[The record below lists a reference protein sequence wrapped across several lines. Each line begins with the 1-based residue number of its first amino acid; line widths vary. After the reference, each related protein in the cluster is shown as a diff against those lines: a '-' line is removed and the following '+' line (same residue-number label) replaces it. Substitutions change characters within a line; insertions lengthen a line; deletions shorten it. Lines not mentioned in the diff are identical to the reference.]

1 MTIFQDQNTLLTILP
16 ISIYITLYFN
26 NKSKSDM
33 GTFLNKYEK
42 FLTKP
47 IIITLI
53 ALITNIIG
61 DHVKPKAPKYI
72 NNIFKKQNKIDKLI
86 PRYIGLIFVIFL
98 LTRDI
103 EMSIVTTITFLLIL
117 QLLRTEEEKKE
128 YPYLI

>member
-103 EMSIVTTITFLLIL
+103 EMSIVTTITFLLVL

>member
-1 MTIFQDQNTLLTILP
+1 MTVFQDQNTLLTILP

-26 NKSKSDM
+26 NKSKNDI
-33 GTFLNKYEK
+33 GTYLNKYEK

-53 ALITNIIG
+53 ALITNIIA
-61 DHVKPKAPKYI
+61 DDVKPTSPKYI
-72 NNIFKKQNKIDKLI
+72 NTIFNKKNNRLI
-86 PRYIGLIFVIFL
+86 PRYIGMVLIIFL

-103 EMSIVTTITFLLIL
+103 EMSIVTTITFLLVL
-117 QLLRTEEEKKE
+117 QLLRTDDEKKE

>member
-1 MTIFQDQNTLLTILP
+1 MTLFQNQNTLLTILP

-26 NKSKSDM
+26 NKSKNDM

-47 IIITLI
+47 IVITLI
-53 ALITNIIG
+53 ALMTNIIG
-61 DHVKPKAPKYI
+61 DDVKPKAPKYI
-72 NNIFKKQNKIDKLI
+72 NTIFKKQRDNAKLI
-86 PRYIGLIFVIFL
+86 PRYIGLVFVIFL

-103 EMSIVTTITFLLIL
+103 EMSIVTTITFLLVL
-117 QLLRTEEEKKE
+117 QLLRSDEEKKE

>member
-1 MTIFQDQNTLLTILP
+1 MTILQDQKMLSIILP
-16 ISIYITLYFN
+16 VSVYITLFFN
-26 NKSKSDM
+26 KRSKSDV

-47 IIITLI
+47 IVLTTI

-61 DHVKPKAPKYI
+61 GYSKPKTPLYI
-72 NNIFKKQNKIDKLI
+72 ERVFSYSIAK
-86 PRYIGLIFVIFL
+86 YIGLVLVTFT

-103 EMSIVTTITFLLIL
+103 ELAVTASVTFLLVL
-117 QLLRTEEEKKE
+117 QMLRSKDEKEE

>member
-1 MTIFQDQNTLLTILP
+1 MTVFQDQNTLLTILP

-103 EMSIVTTITFLLIL
+103 EMSIVTTITFLLVL

>member
-1 MTIFQDQNTLLTILP
+1 
-16 ISIYITLYFN
+16 
-26 NKSKSDM
+26 M

-61 DHVKPKAPKYI
+61 DHVKPKAPKSI
-72 NNIFKKQNKIDKLI
+72 NNKFKKQNKNDKLI

-103 EMSIVTTITFLLIL
+103 EMSIVTTITFLLVL
-117 QLLRTEEEKKE
+117 QLLRTDDEKKE

>member
-1 MTIFQDQNTLLTILP
+1 MTIFQDQKTLYALLP
-16 ISIYITLYFN
+16 FSIYITLYFN
-26 NKSKSDM
+26 NKSKKDV

-53 ALITNIIG
+53 ALITNVIA
-61 DHVKPKAPKYI
+61 DDVKPTAPKYI
-72 NNIFKKQNKIDKLI
+72 NTVFKKKNNRLL
-86 PRYIGLIFVIFL
+86 PRYIGLVLIIFL

-103 EMSIVTTITFLLIL
+103 ELSIVTTITFLLVL
-117 QLLRTEEEKKE
+117 QLLRTNEEKQE

>member
-1 MTIFQDQNTLLTILP
+1 MTVFQDQNTLLTILP

-26 NKSKSDM
+26 NKSKNDI
-33 GTFLNKYEK
+33 GTYLNKYEK

-53 ALITNIIG
+53 ALITNIIA
-61 DHVKPKAPKYI
+61 DDVKPTSPKYI
-72 NNIFKKQNKIDKLI
+72 NTIFNKKNNRLI
-86 PRYIGLIFVIFL
+86 PRYIGMVLIIFL